1 MRFVPQPDRRLC
13 QIVLVA
19 ENAEARC
26 AEQQVTPGRRLEA
39 EPAGG
44 EHSRDMGARKDRDI
58 ALDSA
63 YALNNPVGP
72 CGYLT
77 RSFASRAPVAEQKP
91 ARALGMDVGGAA
103 ALILSVIPFGEV
115 GIGLGRTRATGQL
128 GGAPR
133 ALRRAGQH
141 FGEFCAAQPLA
152 EGARLALTALGQRQ
166 IGAARVL
173 TGEAPG
179 GLAMPR
185 NIDDGQRFTHVLL
198 LRRCLCE
205 SAWGL

>member
-26 AEQQVTPGRRLEA
+26 AEQQVTPGRCLEA

-58 ALDSA
+58 APDSA

-77 RSFASRAPVAEQKP
+77 RRFASRAPVAEQKP
-91 ARALGMDVGGAA
+91 ARALGEDVGGAA
-103 ALILSVIPFGEV
+103 ALILAVIPFGEV
-115 GIGLGRTRATGQL
+115 GSVSA
-128 GGAPR
+128 ASAKP
-133 ALRRAGQH
+133 ASSAVRRARCDGLVNT
-141 FGEFCAAQPLA
+141 LA
-152 EGARLALTALGQRQ
+152 
-166 IGAARVL
+166 
-173 TGEAPG
+173 
-179 GLAMPR
+179 
-185 NIDDGQRFTHVLL
+185 
-198 LRRCLCE
+198 
-205 SAWGL
+205 